1 MNWKDP
7 ETWEE
12 AAKAVAQLIAENE
25 FLEKRKDFYKGLVTE
40 RSAELVRAI
49 RMLQDEGINFEMEE
63 ARAKAHASGDLAELL
78 NEEPTRY
85 LVEFIDHDGIQ
96 KTIYLYGQSVE
107 QIKVI
112 IDEYEIVVIDNTELP
127 EQAYWGRERMQT
139 GRKENDSE

>member
-25 FLEKRKDFYKGLVTE
+25 FLEKRKDFYKEQLTE

-63 ARAKAHASGDLAELL
+63 VKAKAVKAFQTMEL
-78 NEEPTRY
+78 
-85 LVEFIDHDGIQ
+85 
-96 KTIYLYGQSVE
+96 
-107 QIKVI
+107 
-112 IDEYEIVVIDNTELP
+112 
-127 EQAYWGRERMQT
+127 
-139 GRKENDSE
+139 KE